1 MKLTKYEHACL
12 ILDNDQSRLVID
24 PGCFTNLPD
33 DLSGVGCIVVTEEH
47 IDHFNLENIQK
58 ILTQSPEAVIIS
70 TDVVVDELAKS
81 GIQATVIKGNQ
92 NIDQAGYHLSF
103 FETPHAAVYRKSPC
117 QSLSV
122 KVDDYL
128 FYPSDSYNTIDDTVE
143 VLALPTSGPW
153 HKLEEAIDLA
163 NTIESPTVLATHNWL
178 YNEDGEKV
186 ANSFIKNNILDKD
199 RNYVYLKPGESL

>member
-12 ILDNDQSRLVID
+12 MLDSDQSRLVID
-24 PGCFTNLPD
+24 PGCFTKLPD
-33 DLSGVGCIVVTEEH
+33 DLSGIGCIVITEEH
-47 IDHFNLENIQK
+47 VDHFNLENIQK
-58 ILTQSPEAVIIS
+58 ILEQSPGAKIFS
-70 TDVVVDELAKS
+70 TDVVVGELAKS
-81 GIQATVIKGNQ
+81 GIEATAIHGEQEV
-92 NIDQAGYHLSF
+92 DQSGYHLSF
-103 FETPHAAVYRKSPC
+103 YETPHAAVYRTSPC

-128 FYPSDSYNTIDDTVE
+128 YYPSDSYNTIDDTVE

-163 NTIESPTVLATHNWL
+163 NTINSSTVLATHNWL
-178 YNEDGEKV
+178 YNEDGEMV
-186 ANSFIKNNILDKD
+186 ANLYIKNNISDKN